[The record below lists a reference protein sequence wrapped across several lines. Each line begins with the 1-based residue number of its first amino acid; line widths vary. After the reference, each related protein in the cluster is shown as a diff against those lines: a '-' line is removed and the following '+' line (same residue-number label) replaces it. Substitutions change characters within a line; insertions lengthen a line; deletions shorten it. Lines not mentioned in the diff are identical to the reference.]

1 MNNFEWIKSLSIEDL
16 VDERILSCVTCIYKG
31 DCIGDITKSC
41 SYGWDQ
47 WLKSEHKEGLDV

>member
-47 WLKSEHKEGLDV
+47 WLKSEHKEEDV